1 MATPR
6 KPARR
11 QAKTLAGTAS
21 RAIVKRATYT
31 DRAPPI
37 LTRRGLPVDAVPAA
51 ELKNRLGSVLRK
63 ALTNGVV
70 AITRHH
76 ETYAMVLSVEEY
88 RTLLS
93 YAPPA
98 LKTLEKE
105 FDALVRE
112 MRSKKSVRAAKSLFN
127 ITPEQF
133 RRAAHQAANEKKKS
147 KARWRRQSRSR
158 S

>member
-1 MATPR
+1 MAIAR
-6 KPARR
+6 KPTRRRPKAPARR
-11 QAKTLAGTAS
+11 SGRATAHQ
-21 RAIVKRATYT
+21 ATYT

-37 LTRRGLPVDAVPAA
+37 LTRRGLPVEAVPAA

-76 ETYAMVLSVEEY
+76 ETYVMVLSVEEY
-88 RTLLS
+88 RALLS

-105 FDALVRE
+105 FDALLRK
-112 MRSKKSVRAAKSLFN
+112 MRTKKSQRAAESLFKM
-127 ITPEQF
+127 TPEDF
-133 RRAAHQAANEKKKS
+133 RRAAHQAAKEEKKPK
-147 KARWRRQSRSR
+147 RSR
-158 S
+158 GGR

>member
-1 MATPR
+1 MPTPR

-11 QAKTLAGTAS
+11 RAKTPAGTS
-21 RAIVKRATYT
+21 RRATAQRATYT

-37 LTRRGLPVDAVPAA
+37 LTRRGLPVEAVPAA

-88 RTLLS
+88 RMLLS

-105 FDALVRE
+105 FDALLRN
-112 MRSKKSVRAAKSLFN
+112 MRTKKSQRAAQSLFKM
-127 ITPEQF
+127 TPEDF
-133 RRAAHQAANEKKKS
+133 RRAAQQAAKEEKKPPKRRKKS
-147 KARWRRQSRSR
+147 
-158 S
+158 

>member
-1 MATPR
+1 MVTSR
-6 KPARR
+6 KPTRR
-11 QAKTLAGTAS
+11 KAKTSANSPRPATA
-21 RAIVKRATYT
+21 VPRATYT

-37 LTRRGLPVDAVPAA
+37 VTRRGLPVEAVPAA

-63 ALTNGVV
+63 ALTDGVV

-76 ETYAMVLSVEEY
+76 ETYVMLLSVEEY

-105 FDALVRE
+105 FDALLKK
-112 MRSKKSVRAAKSLFN
+112 MQSKKSVKAAESLFKMM
-127 ITPEQF
+127 PENF
-133 RRAAHQAANEKKKS
+133 RRPAHRGAREEKKPKG
-147 KARWRRQSRSR
+147 RRS
-158 S
+158 